1 MARSN
6 NKNKSKKQKK
16 NTENIDYKKTESID
30 YKKTESI
37 DYKKDDIVSYI
48 NSDGTKL
55 QVKIIGVHYDTPPD
69 TYYTVEFSDGKHKQT
84 IRERL
89 TILF

>member
-1 MARSN
+1 MTRSN

-30 YKKTESI
+30 YKK
-37 DYKKDDIVSYI
+37 DDIVSYI
-48 NSDGTKL
+48 NSDGTKS

-69 TYYTVEFSDGKHKQT
+69 TYYTIEFSDGKHKQT

>member
-16 NTENIDYKKTESID
+16 NTENID

>member
-30 YKKTESI
+30 YKK
-37 DYKKDDIVSYI
+37 DDIVSYI
-48 NSDGTKL
+48 NSDCKISK
-55 QVKIIGVHYDTPPD
+55 VKIIGIHYDTPPD

-89 TILF
+89 SNLI